1 MKGITTVHN
10 GLGYMLCNRYHLK
23 DSSSIELSTKEIF
36 QVPKS
41 NEILVKETKKYYTSK
56 LALLVIRAIN
66 DYNYNMNGVDITD

>member
-1 MKGITTVHN
+1 M
-10 GLGYMLCNRYHLK
+10 
-23 DSSSIELSTKEIF
+23 KEIF

-66 DYNYNMNGVDITD
+66 DYNYNMNEVDITNQLREEYSIQQIITRY